1 GECGLSPSTPS
12 GCQGQTSRPL
22 VRTPNHDRFGLAVLV
37 FHLLFMGRHPFA
49 GRFLGSGEMPL
60 EKAIAEFRFVYSAA
74 AGVLQMAPP
83 PHALPL
89 RDVSPELSRL
99 FELAFDRGA
108 EAADARPTAAQW
120 QAALAAFQKQLRTC
134 TNDPGHKI
142 PAHLLE
148 CPWCAVMTGGGPN
161 FFLGVA
167 LGGVV
172 FAVDNAFAA

>member
-1 GECGLSPSTPS
+1 
-12 GCQGQTSRPL
+12 
-22 VRTPNHDRFGLAVLV
+22 
-37 FHLLFMGRHPFA
+37 
-49 GRFLGSGEMPL
+49 
-60 EKAIAEFRFVYSAA
+60 
-74 AGVLQMAPP
+74 
-83 PHALPL
+83 
-89 RDVSPELSRL
+89 DVSPELSRL

-148 CPWCAVMTGGGPN
+148 CPWCAIMTGGGPN

-172 FAVDNAFAA
+172 FAVDNAFAARVWERIEGVPRREFHYVRTAVPPPARVTPAPGTPGARRLRWAANFVGYVSLAVFALWVMVSCVS